1 MSEVSS
7 LRLYL
12 LRAMYLF
19 MALGLALVIWP
30 SILVPVS
37 PEANAGSVVRALLGA
52 LGLLCLL
59 GLRYPLQM
67 LPLLVFE
74 LLWKVIWV
82 LATALPMW
90 LAGGLN
96 PYGAATL
103 LDCSFGLV
111 LLPLVLPWN
120 FIWRHY
126 VLARSTPWRLGRSA
140 T

>member
-19 MALGLALVIWP
+19 MAVGLALVIWP
-30 SILVPVS
+30 SILMPVS
-37 PEANAGSVVRALLGA
+37 PEANSGSVVRALLGA

-90 LAGGLN
+90 LGGGLN
-96 PYGAATL
+96 QYGAATL

-126 VLARSTPWRLGRSA
+126 VLARSTPWTLGRNA